1 MDSSDLESEM
11 LDNVGVIPPIISKT
25 KANMNGKKTKYF
37 NEVDSNIWQ
46 ISLRDLADK
55 NIKIYDR
62 IIRVDCSK
70 CGGVLNY
77 GSKVNV

>member
-1 MDSSDLESEM
+1 M

-25 KANMNGKKTKYF
+25 KANMNGKKNKYF

-55 NIKIYDR
+55 NIKIFDR
-62 IIRVDCSK
+62 MIRVDCIK

-77 GSKVNV
+77 GSKENV